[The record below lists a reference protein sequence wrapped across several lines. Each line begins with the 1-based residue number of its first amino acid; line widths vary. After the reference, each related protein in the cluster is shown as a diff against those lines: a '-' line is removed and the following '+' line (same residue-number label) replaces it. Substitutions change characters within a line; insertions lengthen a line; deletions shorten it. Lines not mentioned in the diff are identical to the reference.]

1 MFDDRKYYTRLKKK
15 IIEVA
20 NKTGVSISDEDIRE
34 LDDEIKNVGAYV

>member
-1 MFDDRKYYTRLKKK
+1 MFNDRKCYTRLKKK

-20 NKTGVSISDEDIRE
+20 NKAGVSISDEDIRE